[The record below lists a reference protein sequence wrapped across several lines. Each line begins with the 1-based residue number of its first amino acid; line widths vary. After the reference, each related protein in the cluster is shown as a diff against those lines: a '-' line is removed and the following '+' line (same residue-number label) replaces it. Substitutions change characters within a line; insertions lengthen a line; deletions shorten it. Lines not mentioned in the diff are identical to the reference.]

1 MKYAIEK
8 WGDNFPEQDYA
19 DAACI
24 ALYSVKENKNGST

>member
-19 DAACI
+19 DAICI
-24 ALYSVKENKNGST
+24 ALWNKRRLA